1 MKQPS
6 PQSQIP
12 GEDRRLKVIKRIS
25 RLLDE
30 QFSIGRFRFGIDP
43 LLNLIPVAGDV
54 GGYLMSIG
62 LIITM
67 AQYGASGKVVA
78 KMMLNATLDALIGAV
93 PLLGWVFDFIY
104 KANARNVKLLTA
116 HYTEGKHKGSAGP
129 VIFTVLIVAGVILVL
144 VLFIAFKFLQWIIQ
158 WGDKAIGIRIG

>member
-1 MKQPS
+1 ME
-6 PQSQIP
+6 QSSTGSTPAIQ
-12 GEDRRLKVIKRIS
+12 DKRLKLIRRIS

-30 QFSIGRFRFGIDP
+30 QFSVGGFKFGIDP

-78 KMMLNATLDALIGAV
+78 KMVLNATLDALVGAIPV
-93 PLLGWVFDFIY
+93 LGWIFDFAY
-104 KANARNVKLLTA
+104 KANTRNVKLLTA
-116 HYTEGKHKGSAGP
+116 HYTEGRHKGGAGP
-129 VIFTVLIVAGVILVL
+129 VIFTVLIVTGVILIL
-144 VLFIAFKFLQWIIQ
+144 VLFIAFKFLQWMMQ
-158 WGDKAIGIRIG
+158 WGDKAIGIKI